1 MHNEAEAFLRTLIHV
16 ASFLTA
22 AFIMKCVLTLLH
34 FIMSTQCVHCAALHY
49 KHTVC
54 VHTVLLSHYLTS
66 TNGCL
71 RPQLRLEIIIC
82 YDPLCFHTILSVHKE
97 T

>member
-34 FIMSTQCVHCAALHY
+34 FIMSTQCVCTALCCTCC
-49 KHTVC
+49 HT
-54 VHTVLLSHYLTS
+54 T
-66 TNGCL
+66 
-71 RPQLRLEIIIC
+71 
-82 YDPLCFHTILSVHKE
+82 
-97 T
+97 